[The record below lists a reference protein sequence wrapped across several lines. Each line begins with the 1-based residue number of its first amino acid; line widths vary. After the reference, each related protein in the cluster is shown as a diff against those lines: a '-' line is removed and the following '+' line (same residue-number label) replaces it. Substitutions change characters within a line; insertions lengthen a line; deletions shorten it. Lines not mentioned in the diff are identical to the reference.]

1 MGKKMEIKEGDEV
14 LLYLNDKN
22 SWIVKIEK
30 GKTFHTHKGV
40 VKLDDIIGKSY
51 GCEIQTNMAVSL
63 KVLPLDYI
71 DYLERIIRKTQII
84 YPKDL
89 CYICFQANIHPGSI
103 VVEAGTGSGVL
114 TSYIANL
121 IRPDGKVYTYEIRE
135 EFQKIAK
142 KNIER
147 LGLSKYVEFKLK
159 DITKGIDERNV
170 DAVIL
175 DMATPWL
182 VVEEAKKALK
192 IGGRFVSFSPTI
204 NQVEKTVE
212 AMKLAGFINIKTI
225 ELIIRRYKVK
235 LNETRPETIMIGHTG
250 YITSGRKVS

>member
-1 MGKKMEIKEGDEV
+1 M
-14 LLYLNDKN
+14 
-22 SWIVKIEK
+22 
-30 GKTFHTHKGV
+30 
-40 VKLDDIIGKSY
+40 
-51 GCEIQTNMAVSL
+51 
-63 KVLPLDYI
+63 
-71 DYLERIIRKTQII
+71 
-84 YPKDL
+84 
-89 CYICFQANIHPGSI
+89 
-103 VVEAGTGSGVL
+103 
-114 TSYIANL
+114 
-121 IRPDGKVYTYEIRE
+121 
-135 EFQKIAK
+135 K